1 MKKRIELIIL
11 ENKKIEEL
19 EEILDLN
26 VGSIYVKVDLSTLSN
41 SRSYLISKNY
51 TTRLMVIKQLD
62 SVLFYIYGKKKGG
75 KGVFNEHCKNSVI
88 KVDDYLGKLIEVS
101 SNPEDTVKT
110 DSKIVLNKLKEM
122 GRIGELL

>member
-11 ENKKIEEL
+11 ENKKIEDLEDILEL
-19 EEILDLN
+19 NI
-26 VGSIYVKVDLSTLSN
+26 GSIYVKVDLATLSN

-62 SVLFYIYGKKKGG
+62 SVLFYIYGKRKGG

-101 SNPEDTVKT
+101 SNQEDTVKT
-110 DSKIVLNKLKEM
+110 DSEMVLNKLNDM
-122 GRIGELL
+122 DRIGDLI